1 MKKYK
6 GKTALRILLIIF
18 TLTGIIFSV
27 YLVVSEIYNPG
38 FCPKIFNIP
47 ACYLV
52 IASFLLVLISL
63 FINRIPARLTIFYTG
78 ALSGLG
84 IAIWFS
90 VGQITGVRECPDLFN
105 IPLCFGSGI
114 LFVIIIVSGSI
125 EIRKQLLNR
134 GK

>member
-1 MKKYK
+1 MKKNK
-6 GKTALRILLIIF
+6 EKTVLRILLIIF
-18 TLTGIIFSV
+18 TLIGIIFSV

-52 IASFLLVLISL
+52 IASFGLVLISL
-63 FINRIPARLTIFYTG
+63 FINGAPVRLTVFYTG

-90 VGQITGVRECPDLFN
+90 IGQITGVRECPGLFN

-114 LFVIIIVSGSI
+114 LFVIIIFTGSI

-134 GK
+134 E

>member
-1 MKKYK
+1 MNKFKE
-6 GKTALRILLIIF
+6 KTALRISLIIF
-18 TLTGIIFSV
+18 TLIGIIFSV

-38 FCPKIFNIP
+38 FCPKIFNMP

-52 IASFLLVLISL
+52 ITSFVLVLISL
-63 FINRIPARLTIFYTG
+63 FINRTPGRLIVFYTG

-90 VGQITGVRECPDLFN
+90 IGQITGARECPDLFN
-105 IPLCFGSGI
+105 VPLCFGSGV

-134 GK
+134 G